1 MRTHLES
8 PTVWGWSFRAYD
20 TGNGLKFYLGHK
32 DRDGLEDCAELR
44 IKSDNYDIRFA
55 KENDDTFICPQSG
68 ETFRGKG
75 GVSAQIMYARE
86 LRKRADLAA
95 SEDINANTAKLAG

>member
-1 MRTHLES
+1 MRTHFET
-8 PTVWGWSFRAYD
+8 PPVFGCSFRLYTHD
-20 TGNGLKFYLGHK
+20 GIKFYAGRK

-44 IKSDNYDIRFA
+44 IKSDNYDVRFA

-95 SEDINANTAKLAG
+95 SADINANTAKLAG